1 VVGGISMFKVH
12 EKLETEIEVAGVV
25 YEVNLAFDN
34 VMKLL
39 DLIKQPHFSDGEK
52 VFYGIYLLL
61 GVELDIEMEQQ
72 LIVFESLIENFVH
85 AEDERDVNVDLEG
98 NIMPVADKK
107 QTYDLTHDAG
117 YIYTSFR
124 QAYDI
129 NLFKEHG
136 RLDWREFKILLRD
149 LPDDTKFKQVIDIRT
164 RPYPKGK
171 GMSEERKQLKDLKR
185 NFALPG
191 SVEDED

>member
-1 VVGGISMFKVH
+1 MFKVH
-12 EKLETEIEVAGVV
+12 EKLETEVEIAGEI

-39 DLIKQPHFSDGEK
+39 DLIKQPHLSDGEK
-52 VFYGIYLLL
+52 VYYGIYILL
-61 GVELDIEMEQQ
+61 GIELELEMEQQ

-149 LPDDTKFKQVIDIRT
+149 LPDDTISYSITYLTHLAQPFDTK
-164 RPYPKGK
+164 Y
-171 GMSEERKQLKDLKR
+171 SRKYLDFPLKIKKHL
-185 NFALPG
+185 N
-191 SVEDED
+191 